1 LSMWNHSAIQANI
14 IQAWWWQS
22 WWYVLQQPRFL
33 MTVIP
38 VVCITHFLST
48 PNLQITL
55 SCSQKHSIETHVMIN
70 RKVLSVWKC

>member
-1 LSMWNHSAIQANI
+1 
-14 IQAWWWQS
+14 
-22 WWYVLQQPRFL
+22 

-48 PNLQITL
+48 PTLQITL

-70 RKVLSVWKC
+70 TNVLSGNANIRQREEEMLTFQNGKSSASSM